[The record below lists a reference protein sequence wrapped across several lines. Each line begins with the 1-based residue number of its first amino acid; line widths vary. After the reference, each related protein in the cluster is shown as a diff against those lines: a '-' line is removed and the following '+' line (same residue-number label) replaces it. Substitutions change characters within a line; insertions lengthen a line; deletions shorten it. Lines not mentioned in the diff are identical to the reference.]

1 MAAASAGHSIECL
14 PHWFLGRPE
23 RLAGWLLS
31 LHKMHKLVSTSC
43 LSALPA
49 WQRSP
54 RLSHGSV
61 ARALARAGTSG
72 PCHHLYIS
80 ASPGTMGRREC
91 QRAVQLEAAELLLLG
106 CVAGAS
112 PSTSLSLTLLVS

>member
-23 RLAGWLLS
+23 RLAGWLACFSPSTKCTS
-31 LHKMHKLVSTSC
+31 LA
-43 LSALPA
+43 ALPTC
-49 WQRSP
+49 QHSP
-54 RLSHGSV
+54 HLSHGSV

-80 ASPGTMGRREC
+80 AAPGTMGRRKC
-91 QRAVQLEAAELLLLG
+91 QRAVQLEAADLLLLG

>member
-14 PHWFLGRPE
+14 PHWFLGHPE

-49 WQRSP
+49 CQHFP
-54 RLSHGSV
+54 LGS
-61 ARALARAGTSG
+61 ALLACPTALWPG
-72 PCHHLYIS
+72 PWPVLAPVVPVTTCTY
-80 ASPGTMGRREC
+80 
-91 QRAVQLEAAELLLLG
+91 LLLLG
-106 CVAGAS
+106 QWEGTSVRGQCS
-112 PSTSLSLTLLVS
+112 WRPPSCYFWAVWLGQVPQLL